1 MAECGNGGRHPRR
14 GALRTLT
21 SSSAAGGVV
30 FSSLGHFNTRP
41 LGHLNI
47 PLPFRFDHPEYLLLL
62 LLAAPLAWWGWRT
75 LNTLEPLRRGLAV
88 GLRVVVL
95 TLLVLV
101 LAGVQARREHD
112 DLTVVAVV
120 DQSPSIRIFG
130 ATEPFVAAPAG
141 DGDPAP
147 AGPTAVQRSVRDY
160 LARAGEDDRRPD
172 DRFAMVVYDE
182 RATLLKRPGPGV
194 RVDDAPEV
202 AVREGTDTARAIEW
216 AMAAK
221 SDAGNA
227 LRMVLVSDGNDTTG
241 DALAAARAAAAAG
254 VVIDVLPVDYRVGD
268 EVMVEGVYTPVEA
281 REGQTVAVR
290 VVLRATRR
298 AAGELLVKHD
308 GRVLDLNGP
317 DVPGL
322 GLPVAP
328 KAWADA
334 AAEDDPDTAGGRY
347 VLARQVDVPIG
358 AAGANRFEA
367 VFEPANAGLTSGPA
381 VNDTVAVNNRA
392 EAFTLV
398 QGRGRVLLV
407 DNVGGDSGLVLPK
420 ALSERQ
426 LNLDVVRPDGFP
438 RDLAELTRYDAVLF
452 QNVPADRITQSQQA
466 MLARY
471 VNDLGGGFVM
481 LGGPDSFGA
490 GGWTNSIID
499 EQILPVD
506 CQIPSQTILPSGAI
520 VIVIDR
526 SGSMGAA
533 VDKSGQ
539 TQMRLAA
546 EAAALAIGTL
556 YPHDL
561 VGVIAFDNFA
571 TWVVPLAK
579 NDNPNATMKTVRSI
593 REGGGTDILAG
604 LDAAYRALIG
614 NTTDLRESSIKHV
627 ILLSDGGS
635 SGNFLPLINDFNRAN
650 ISLSTVG
657 VGSGHD
663 VKLLESLAV
672 NAGGQYH
679 PIDDPNDLPQ
689 VFIKEVRT
697 VRKNLIREVNFTPQL
712 VNTGSPVTANLGELP
727 QLQGLV
733 LTGPKHDRRID
744 TPLLG
749 PEGEPLFAS
758 WQVGLGKAAAFTS
771 DANNRWATPWL
782 QWGGYGDFW
791 ARTVRTVSRPGAS
804 RDAELRVA
812 IDGDRLTARLDQYG
826 EAAAAES
833 VSGKV
838 LAPDGT
844 ITDITLRQTGP
855 STFEADAPATQTG
868 SYILNLFVKQA
879 GTGASADATTGF
891 VAGGATRVPGA
902 ELRRFTA
909 NRPLLESIAA
919 ATGGRVLDPA
929 DPVSA
934 GLFADAHRIVTES
947 TRPLRWTLLPW
958 LLSLLLL
965 DVANRRLAWDPREI
979 RDWFRRSTTVNRR
992 SAAET
997 KQTMSALK
1005 KRRGRVRDG
1014 VVADDDEAPAAAAP
1028 ARKFEAA
1035 AKKPAGGG
1043 LAEAV
1048 GAARTSDTPRPKP
1061 PSKPDEPEPESGS
1074 TSSRLL
1080 AAKRR
1085 ARERHE

>member
-1 MAECGNGGRHPRR
+1 M
-14 GALRTLT
+14 
-21 SSSAAGGVV
+21 
-30 FSSLGHFNTRP
+30 
-41 LGHLNI
+41 
-47 PLPFRFDHPEYLLLL
+47 PFRFDHPAYLALL
-62 LLAAPLAWWGWRT
+62 LLAAPVAWWGWRT
-75 LNTLEPLRRGLAV
+75 LNTLELLRRGVAV
-88 GLRVVVL
+88 GLRVLVL

-101 LAGVQARREHD
+101 LAGVQTRREHD

-130 ATEPFVAAPAG
+130 AADAFTPDPSRTAA
-141 DGDPAP
+141 

-182 RATLLKRPGPGV
+182 RATLLKRAGPDV

-298 AAGELLVKHD
+298 SAGELLVKHD

-317 DVPGL
+317 DTPGL
-322 GLPVAP
+322 GIPVEP
-328 KAWADA
+328 SAWSDA
-334 AAEDDPDTAGGRY
+334 AADDETETAGGRY

-367 VFEPANAGLTSGPA
+367 IFEPTQTGATTGPA
-381 VNDTVAVNNRA
+381 VNDTVAINNRA
-392 EAFTLV
+392 QAFTLV

-407 DNVGGDSGLVLPK
+407 DNVGGDSGLVLPQ

-426 LNLDVVRPDGFP
+426 LNLDVVRPEGFP

-452 QNVPADRITQSQQA
+452 QNVPADQITQAQQA

-490 GGWTNSIID
+490 GGWTNSVID

-533 VDKSGQ
+533 VDQSGQ

-561 VGVIAFDNFA
+561 VGVIAFDSSA

-579 NDNPNATMKTVRSI
+579 NDNPNATMKAVRSI

-604 LDAAYRALIG
+604 LDAAHRALTE

-635 SGNFLPLINDFNRAN
+635 SGNFLPLINDLNRAK
-650 ISLSTVG
+650 ITLSSVG
-657 VGSGHD
+657 VGNGHD
-663 VKLLESLAV
+663 VELLESLAI

-697 VRKNLIREVNFTPQL
+697 VRKNLIREVNFTPQR
-712 VNTGSPVTANLGELP
+712 VNTGSPVTANLGALP

-771 DANNRWATPWL
+771 DATNRWATPWL
-782 QWGGYGDFW
+782 SWGGYGDFW

-804 RDAELRVA
+804 RDAELRVT
-812 IDGDRLTARLDQYG
+812 IEGDRLTARLDQYG
-826 EAAAAES
+826 DAGGTAES
-833 VSGKV
+833 VAGKV
-838 LAPDGT
+838 LAPDGS

-855 STFEADAPATQTG
+855 GTFEADAPATQTG

-879 GTGASADATTGF
+879 GAGGTGSDSATSF

-909 NRPLLESIAA
+909 NRRLLESIAA

-929 DPVSA
+929 DPVAA
-934 GLFADAHRIVTES
+934 GLFADAHRIVSES
-947 TRPLRWTLLPW
+947 TRPLRWALLPW
-958 LLSLLLL
+958 LLALLLL
-965 DVANRRLAWDPREI
+965 DVANRRLAWDPGEI
-979 RDWFRRSTTVNRR
+979 REWFKRSTTVNRR
-992 SAAET
+992 SATET

-1005 KRRGRVRDG
+1005 KRRGQVRDG
-1014 VVADDDEAPAAAAP
+1014 TVADDDTTPVRAART
-1028 ARKFEAA
+1028 RKFEAA
-1035 AKKPAGGG
+1035 QTKPSGSG
-1043 LAEAV
+1043 LGDAV
-1048 GAARTSDTPRPKP
+1048 GAARQADSSAPKP
-1061 PSKPDEPEPESGS
+1061 KAAAAEPEPESGT

-1085 ARERHE
+1085 AREKRE